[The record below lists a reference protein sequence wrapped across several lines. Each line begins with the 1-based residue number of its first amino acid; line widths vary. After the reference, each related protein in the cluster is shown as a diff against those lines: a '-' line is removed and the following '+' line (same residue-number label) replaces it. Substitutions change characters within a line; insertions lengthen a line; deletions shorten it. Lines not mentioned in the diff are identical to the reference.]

1 MSVTVTDVKQRCEA
15 GQFWNNLPCKLFE
28 LYGIIKRN
36 DRAKIY
42 YISALLGQTTTVFTE
57 LQHTITYIICI
68 LSKNLAIFARFF
80 NVTAAA
86 RADKTNRLLC
96 AFLVAL
102 GIQVL

>member
-15 GQFWNNLPCKLFE
+15 GQFWSMPYKLFE

-57 LQHTITYIICI
+57 LQHTITYIICV

-80 NVTAAA
+80 NVTTAA
-86 RADKTNRLLC
+86 RACKTNRLLC
-96 AFLVAL
+96 ALSVAF
-102 GIQVL
+102 GVQVL